1 MAAEPRFEQKETI
14 DQPGIIGA
22 RWWQESIATE
32 VPRRKA
38 ITGILALGG
47 ALAGV
52 AAIGLIASRVKSSS
66 SSGSSGG
73 FFSST
78 PSYEYQPKTSL
89 DMQKEYGWN
98 FGATGEAL
106 VFDGTSTQ
114 PFDRKSLETI
124 AEDMAPA
131 TALYGHYWNPTLFQA
146 PLAMPKSKPAG
157 DPDAPAFLPLKD
169 VIVPISTAAM
179 TRALGQGKA
188 LAALL
193 AANAKKTKDL
203 ALVVDLPG
211 PLAVA
216 FAAGLVNQF
225 DPIFLFDNWPHPH
238 GVVAAHL
245 TLAAAMYYQPL
256 FAKARQLNANT
267 NSGTPKLRPM
277 FVLDRARL
285 ATYVDDTTQF
295 DNRYTAKMPS
305 PADLRAMTTSNLLY
319 IGPNAIDRFEL
330 DDLNDDFA
338 RWSTAGA
345 VFHVC
350 PANSFEP
357 LGAGGDPLDSA
368 TYSAT
373 APATPSSP
381 FWMHWDQP
389 ANRLPA
395 EVQKYAPSART
406 TSFSSGTTSATA
418 PATHP
423 RPAGFGTVPVVVAV
437 GTGVVLGARASRSGS
452 WNRTPYT
459 SSGS

>member
-1 MAAEPRFEQKETI
+1 MTADPRFEQKETI

-38 ITGILALGG
+38 IAGILALGG

-66 SSGSSGG
+66 SSSSGG
-73 FFSST
+73 LFAST
-78 PSYEYQPKTSL
+78 PDYEYQPKTSL
-89 DMQKEYGWN
+89 DMQREYGWN

-131 TALYGHYWNPTLFQA
+131 AALHGHYWNPTLFQA
-146 PLAMPKSKPAG
+146 PLAMPKSKPSG
-157 DPDAPAFLPLKD
+157 DPDAPIFQPLKD
-169 VIVPISTAAM
+169 VIVPISTSAM
-179 TRALGQGKA
+179 AKALGQGKA

-193 AANAKKTKDL
+193 AANPKKTKDL
-203 ALVVDLPG
+203 ALVIDLPG

-216 FAAGLVNQF
+216 FAAGLVNLF

-245 TLAAAMYYQPL
+245 TLAAAMYFQPL
-256 FAKARQLNANT
+256 FAKARTANAT
-267 NSGTPKLRPM
+267 PAAQTPPKLRPM
-277 FVLDRARL
+277 FVLDRTRL

-305 PADLRAMTTSNLLY
+305 PADLRTMGTSNLLY
-319 IGPNAIDRFEL
+319 VGPNAIDRFEL
-330 DDLNDDFA
+330 DDLNDDFV

-345 VFHVC
+345 VFHVL
-350 PANSFEP
+350 PLSAFEP
-357 LGAGGDPLDSA
+357 LVAGLEPMDTYYYGGTAATNGA
-368 TYSAT
+368 
-373 APATPSSP
+373 
-381 FWMHWDQP
+381 FWTHWDQP
-389 ANRLPA
+389 AGRLPS
-395 EVQKYAPSART
+395 EVQRYSPTART
-406 TSFSSGTTSATA
+406 TPFSTGSSAAAPAT

-452 WNRTPYT
+452 WNRTPYS